1 MLDIIFETSVYDF
14 GMNFSNQSNFL
25 YILPDLMKA
34 KSTDLAS
41 YIKKNLKMTTKVYE
55 RVIRGYENL
64 GRE

>member
-1 MLDIIFETSVYDF
+1 
-14 GMNFSNQSNFL
+14 
-25 YILPDLMKA
+25 MKA
-34 KSTDLAS
+34 RSTDLAS